1 MDIPAC
7 KSSFCTDHLP
17 NLWTESTSPS
27 DPYSSVPLVT
37 HPDHVC
43 TYISQ
48 KTVGRDTPD
57 L

>member
-37 HPDHVC
+37 HPDHVYTC
-43 TYISQ
+43 ISPE
-48 KTVGRDTPD
+48 TGGRDTPD